1 MHLLTSGMPH
11 FPDMTSSQG
20 WKIPLKGEEKY
31 GPPVVALGKFDALH
45 RGHQSLA
52 IAAVHLGGTPYLMS
66 FKGMDKILGWEPR
79 LPLVAD
85 CDRATVLESWRG
97 VCSGA
102 VPSECII
109 PFSEIHKM
117 SPEEFVRLLAEDLCA
132 NGVVVGSNYR
142 FGYRAAGTAETLK
155 KIGEGCGM
163 KVRILNLL
171 EANVP
176 MSRGVG
182 NVVSSSK
189 IRQGL
194 SSGDMRLVEQCMG
207 RKYRLIA
214 DMSDMVIENDNSA
227 MIKVEKF
234 LNQFPRTGEYLVKVW
249 ISMDCTSDQMSFLGE
264 TKAIFSD
271 EASLLEGPTNLS
283 QIDGS
288 HIILEFQS

>member
-1 MHLLTSGMPH
+1 M
-11 FPDMTSSQG
+11 SSQG

-102 VPSECII
+102 VPSECIV

-117 SPEEFVRLLAEDLCA
+117 SPEEFVRLLALDLCA

-155 KIGEGCGM
+155 KIGEGYGM

-182 NVVSSSK
+182 DVVSSSK

-194 SSGDMRLVEQCMG
+194 SSGDMRLVELCMG

-214 DMSDMVIENDNSA
+214 DMSDMVIEHDNSA
-227 MIKVEKF
+227 IIKVDNF
-234 LNQFPRTGEYLVKVW
+234 LNQFPRKGEYPVKLW
-249 ISMDCTSDQMSFLGE
+249 ISKECPSEEKTFFGE

-271 EASLLEGPTNLS
+271 EALLLQGLTSLS
-283 QIDGS
+283 QIAGS
-288 HIILEFQS
+288 HIILEFQP

>member
-1 MHLLTSGMPH
+1 MPLL
-11 FPDMTSSQG
+11 
-20 WKIPLKGEEKY
+20 GEEKY

-52 IAAVHLGGTPYLMS
+52 IAAVHLGGTPYLLS
-66 FKGMDKILGWEPR
+66 FKGMENILGWEPR

-97 VCSGA
+97 VCSGV
-102 VPSECII
+102 VPSECIV
-109 PFSEIHKM
+109 PFSEVHKM
-117 SPEEFVRLLAEDLCA
+117 SPEEFVRLLAQDLCA

-155 KIGEGCGM
+155 KIGEGYGM

-171 EANVP
+171 EANMP

-182 NVVSSSK
+182 EVVSSSK

-194 SSGDMRLVEQCMG
+194 SSGDMRLVELCMG
-207 RKYRLIA
+207 RRYRLIA
-214 DMSDMVIENDNSA
+214 AMSDAVIRNDDSA
-227 MIKVEKF
+227 LIQVDKF
-234 LNQFPRTGEYLVKVW
+234 LNQFPCKGEYPVEAWTSKVCPGEE
-249 ISMDCTSDQMSFLGE
+249 MTFLGE

-271 EASLLEGPTNLS
+271 EALLLQYLSGIS
-283 QIDGS
+283 QIDGGYL
-288 HIILEFQS
+288 ILEFKS

>member
-1 MHLLTSGMPH
+1 
-11 FPDMTSSQG
+11 MTPSQS
-20 WKIPLKGEEKY
+20 WKIPLQGEEKY

-52 IAAVHLGGTPYLMS
+52 IAAVHLGGTPYLLS

-85 CDRATVLESWRG
+85 CDRATVLESWKG

-102 VPSECII
+102 VPSECTI
-109 PFSEIHKM
+109 PFSEVHKM
-117 SPEEFVRLLAEDLCA
+117 SPEEFVRLLAQDLCA

-155 KIGEGCGM
+155 KIGEDYGM

-171 EANVP
+171 EANIP

-182 NVVSSSK
+182 EIVSSSK

-194 SSGDMRLVEQCMG
+194 SSGDMRLVELCMG
-207 RKYRLIA
+207 RRYRLIA
-214 DMSDMVIENDNSA
+214 EMSDTVIENDDSA
-227 MIKVEKF
+227 LIKVDKF
-234 LNQFPRTGEYLVKVW
+234 LNQLPRKGEYPVNVWTSKVCP
-249 ISMDCTSDQMSFLGE
+249 SEDMAFQGE
-264 TKAIFSD
+264 AKAIFSD
-271 EASLLEGPTNLS
+271 EELLLQCQPGIS
-283 QIDGS
+283 QIDSGYLL
-288 HIILEFQS
+288 LEFKC